1 MHILDRVSFII
12 QQFDKTATDLSRN
25 SSHQEPCGAVR
36 VWGLAFFSEKKSL
49 HIYSFDT
56 NPDSWYLQE
65 YLGNTKNTFKSY
77 FILCLH
83 AYNLQLT

>member
-1 MHILDRVSFII
+1 MGQLGF
-12 QQFDKTATDLSRN
+12 
-25 SSHQEPCGAVR
+25 
-36 VWGLAFFSEKKSL
+36 WGWLFFFFFSEKKSP